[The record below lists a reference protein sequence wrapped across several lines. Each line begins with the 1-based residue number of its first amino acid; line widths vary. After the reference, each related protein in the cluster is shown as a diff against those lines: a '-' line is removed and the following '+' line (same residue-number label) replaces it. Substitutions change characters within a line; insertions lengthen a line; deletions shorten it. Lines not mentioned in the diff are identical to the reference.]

1 MKKAIPIIIVAVAV
15 VATALVLLRREEK
28 RLRAIY
34 RLMEDR
40 LSLKKNSMTVE
51 L

>member
-1 MKKAIPIIIVAVAV
+1 MKKALPIIIAA
-15 VATALVLLRREEK
+15 AAIIAAALLLLHREEK

-40 LSLKKNSMTVE
+40 LSLKKNAMKVE
-51 L
+51 F

>member
-1 MKKAIPIIIVAVAV
+1 MKKILPTIIVAA
-15 VATALVLLRREEK
+15 AIIAAALVLIWREEK

-40 LSLKKNSMTVE
+40 LSLKKNAMKVE
-51 L
+51 F

>member
-15 VATALVLLRREEK
+15 VAAALVLLRREEK

-51 L
+51 F

>member
-1 MKKAIPIIIVAVAV
+1 MKKALPIIIVAVAV
-15 VATALVLLRREEK
+15 VAAAFVLIWREEK